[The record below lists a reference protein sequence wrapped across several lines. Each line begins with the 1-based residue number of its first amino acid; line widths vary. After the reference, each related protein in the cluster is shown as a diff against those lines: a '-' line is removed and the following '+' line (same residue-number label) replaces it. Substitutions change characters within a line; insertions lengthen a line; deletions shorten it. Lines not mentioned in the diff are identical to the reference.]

1 MAKIDPKKAAQ
12 QKAEQAKK
20 EAEEKKLAAAE
31 KAKLELQQKKDA
43 ERKVKQEKELKLAAE
58 KKAKEDEI
66 KKKKSGTTKQMAPT
80 PVSSSSSSS
89 SSSSLPKNLVSV
101 ITKSKGNV
109 SKVEEAI
116 KQFNDG
122 KIQNEQFC
130 KAVIG
135 AMGSTDAAV
144 GVLPDIIGAL
154 PRGDRKSKLNQYY
167 QQQL

>member
-1 MAKIDPKKAAQ
+1 MAKKIPQDVAFRLA
-12 QKAEQAKK
+12 QKAK
-20 EAEEKKLAAAE
+20 E
-31 KAKLELQQKKDA
+31 
-43 ERKVKQEKELKLAAE
+43 AE
-58 KKAKEDEI
+58 KKAKAAEKKIKEAEKKVKEDEV
-66 KKKKSGTTKQMAPT
+66 KKKKSGATKQMAPT
-80 PVSSSSSSS
+80 PVSSSSSS